1 MSDMPTRSEVR
12 NNFIKGVAGIGG
24 GVGLWILSTLG
35 FIPGLIVGGLVAG
48 VGALM
53 LRSEK
58 ERNAGMAAIGIGAL
72 TAVAASPIP
81 FISGFSNVLFGIA
94 AIGAG
99 IFGGWS
105 LWKYFQG
112 MKARK

>member
-1 MSDMPTRSEVR
+1 MSDLPSRKEVR

-24 GVGLWILSTLG
+24 GIGLWILGALG
-35 FIPGLIVGGLVAG
+35 FWPGVIVGGLVAG
-48 VGALM
+48 AGALM
-53 LRSEK
+53 LRSENEK
-58 ERNAGMAAIGIGAL
+58 KAGAVAIGIGAV
-72 TAVAASPIP
+72 TAVAASGLPIVSD
-81 FISGFSNVLFGIA
+81 IRGWLFGLA
-94 AIGAG
+94 AIGST